1 MARIRFPNRVP
12 PAPVPTKKVRAAQKK
27 LKTAIQKE
35 SDNILKL
42 YQTILDAVKELE
54 ATQKRV
60 FGVDPKRIA
69 FQTSG
74 LSLGNQH
81 FPIPL
86 LSVNNLNHILSCIKE
101 SSKGIKELLAKKK
114 KK

>member
-12 PAPVPTKKVRAAQKK
+12 PAPVPTKEVRAAQRKIK
-27 LKTAIQKE
+27 AAIQKE
-35 SDNILKL
+35 SDNILEL
-42 YQTILDAVKELE
+42 NQTILDAVEKLE
-54 ATQKRV
+54 ATEKRV
-60 FGVDPKRIA
+60 LGVDPKRVA

-74 LSLGNQH
+74 LGLGKQH

-86 LSVNNLNHILSCIKE
+86 LSVNNLNHIVSCIKE

>member
-12 PAPVPTKKVRAAQKK
+12 PAPVPTKEVRAAQKK
-27 LKTAIQKE
+27 IKTAIQKE
-35 SDNILKL
+35 SNNILEL

-54 ATQKRV
+54 ATRQRV
-60 FGVDPKRIA
+60 LGVDPKRIA

-86 LSVNNLNHILSCIKE
+86 LSVNNSNHIVSCIKE

>member
-12 PAPVPTKKVRAAQKK
+12 PAPVPTKEVKAAQRKIK
-27 LKTAIQKE
+27 AAIQKE
-35 SDNILKL
+35 SYNILEPN
-42 YQTILDAVKELE
+42 QTILDAVKELE
-54 ATQKRV
+54 ATRQRV
-60 FGVDPKRIA
+60 LGVDPKRIA

-74 LSLGNQH
+74 LGLGDQH

-86 LSVNNLNHILSCIKE
+86 LSVNNSGHIVCCITE